1 MTYYIATFVQLSL
14 IRISFNCFNDIK
26 VGNMKNGIFKSI
38 SEQSPD
44 AMYLIRDSH
53 FEDCNDA
60 LLNMMKY
67 ESKDHFYGTSPSDFS
82 PVFQPD
88 QTLSSEK
95 AKRMMEICMN
105 EGSHRFEWMYK
116 KSDGENF
123 PIDVSLT
130 KIDINGEVY
139 VHALL
144 KDITDKQFLRKT
156 VDEQNLEL
164 RQLVDGLNESA
175 IVSKTDSNGYITF
188 VNKKFCD
195 ISGYSQEELVGH
207 SHNLVRHPAMEKDFF
222 TNLWKTLKQQEMFK
236 AIIRNRTKSG
246 EDYYVDTTIIP
257 IADTK
262 GKVYEYL
269 SIRYDV
275 TKLQQQNNN
284 MQEIINATVKKQEEQ
299 QLLLFQQSKMA
310 AMGEMIAMIAHQWRQ
325 PISVISTVVSKLKIG
340 IALGR
345 TANDSLEKD
354 LDQISQSTEYMSET
368 IEDFRSFFK
377 PNKKKTSVN
386 LSELMDKSLSMLASV
401 TYKNSI
407 EIVKNY
413 ENIEPV
419 NTHANELLQV
429 LLNILKNA
437 IDALVMNEIHEPK
450 IFISILRDREGCCK
464 VLIKDNG
471 GGIEESALAKVFEPY
486 FTTKD
491 EKGTGLG
498 LHISKMIIE
507 EHCEG
512 RLIMENLDKG
522 LQCTITL

>member
-1 MTYYIATFVQLSL
+1 
-14 IRISFNCFNDIK
+14 
-26 VGNMKNGIFKSI
+26 MKNGIFKSI
-38 SEQSPD
+38 AEQSPD
-44 AMYLIRDSH
+44 AMYLIKDSR

-67 ESKDHFYGTSPSDFS
+67 ESKDHFFGTSPSDFS

-116 KSDGENF
+116 RSDGEDF

-130 KIDINGEVY
+130 KIDINGEIY

-195 ISGYSQEELVGH
+195 ISGYSEEELVGN
-207 SHNLVRHPAMEKDFF
+207 SHKIVRHPEVKKDFF
-222 TNLWKTLKQQEMFK
+222 TYLWKTLKQKETFK
-236 AIIRNRTKSG
+236 GIIKNRTKSG

-257 IADTK
+257 IVNSL
-262 GKVYEYL
+262 GRVNEYL
-269 SIRYDV
+269 SIRFDV
-275 TKLQQQNNN
+275 TQLQQQNKN
-284 MQEIINATVKKQEEQ
+284 MQKIVDETVKKQEEQ

-325 PISVISTVVSKLKIG
+325 PVSVIATVINKLKIG
-340 IALGR
+340 IALGNI
-345 TANDSLEKD
+345 TNDSLEKD
-354 LDQISQSTEYMSET
+354 LDQISQSTQYMSET

-377 PNKKKTSVN
+377 PNKKKTSVD
-386 LSELMDKSLSMLASV
+386 LSELMDKSLSMLANIAHQ
-401 TYKNSI
+401 NSI
-407 EIVKNY
+407 EIVKSY
-413 ENIEPV
+413 ENLGPV
-419 NTHANELLQV
+419 MTHANELLQV
-429 LLNILKNA
+429 FLNIVKNA
-437 IDALVMNEIHEPK
+437 IDALVMNEVREPK
-450 IFISILRDREGCCK
+450 IFISLLRDKEGSYT
-464 VLIKDNG
+464 VLVKDNG

-498 LHISKMIIE
+498 LHISKIIIE
-507 EHCEG
+507 EHCGG
-512 RLIMENLDKG
+512 RLAMQNWDKG
-522 LQCTITL
+522 VQCSITL